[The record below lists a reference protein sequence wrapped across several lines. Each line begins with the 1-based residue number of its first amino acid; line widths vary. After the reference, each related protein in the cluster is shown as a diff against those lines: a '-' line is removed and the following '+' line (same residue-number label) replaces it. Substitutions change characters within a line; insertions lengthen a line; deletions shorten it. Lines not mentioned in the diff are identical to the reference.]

1 MSDLAALPPEPA
13 PAPSPSPEAG
23 DAGPAPAASRRTTPS
38 MLAYAFAHKIA
49 PPPAKLMPAKPVPC
63 AGPDVKVSRDDLA
76 VIMLHVALWDL
87 ERRGLV
93 QFEDV
98 EKKVLFVK
106 QRQLKV
112 RVAPDAAP
120 EAEVKDSLEFAIL
133 AAAIRG
139 HGDADVRGVVRGL
152 YPGDVEEPY
161 RRAVAM
167 GNAALID
174 AGFVRLDV
182 EERSGLGRLRGGRKE
197 TLMWQCDRLN
207 TLVPAFN
214 AFVDD
219 WVRDREAKRAL
230 YDRLHKEIDRAIA
243 SRKKEERDSLLET
256 LSDD

>member
-13 PAPSPSPEAG
+13 AAPSPPPEAR
-23 DAGPAPAASRRTTPS
+23 PAPLAPPRTTAS
-38 MLAYAFAHKIA
+38 MLAYAFAHKMA

-93 QFEDV
+93 QFEEV
-98 EKKVLFVK
+98 EKKVLFLK
-106 QRQLKV
+106 QHQLKV
-112 RVAPDAAP
+112 RVAPGAAP
-120 EAEVKDSLEFAIL
+120 GSEVKDSLEFAIL
-133 AAAIRG
+133 RAAIGGR
-139 HGDADVRGVVRGL
+139 GDADVRGVIRGL

-174 AGFVRLDV
+174 AGFIRLDV

-197 TLMWQCDRLN
+197 TLMWQCDRLSG
-207 TLVPAFN
+207 LVPAFN

-219 WVRDREAKRAL
+219 WVRDREANRTL
-230 YDRLHKEIDRAIA
+230 YDRVHKEIDRAIA
-243 SRKKEERDSLLET
+243 SRKKAERDSLLET